1 MTTTSRPEER
11 RRADRQTGS
20 TPSDDDRDRTGRDAK
35 RSTPLVQK
43 LGGILPTIVLL
54 IAVVYFLMPMV
65 WVLFAATKS
74 TGELFSTSA
83 FSFGSS
89 LIDNLVDLFE
99 YENGSF
105 SRWLGNS
112 FIYSIGGALL
122 STAVSAAAGYALALY
137 QFPGKKAVMVGLL
150 AGVLLPTITLAI
162 PQYMLFAQLNITNTY
177 WAVLIPISIT
187 PFGIYLS
194 YVFARGSVPQELL
207 EAARVDGSNEGRT
220 FVSIGLPLL
229 FPGLVTVFLLQF
241 IGAWNNFL
249 LPYIMQSKSELS
261 PITVAMFLML
271 NRGGSEPVL
280 YSVAIAGALVAV
292 IPVVIFVLVL
302 QRFWRLDLISGSLK

>member
-1 MTTTSRPEER
+1 MTTTARTPERVEED
-11 RRADRQTGS
+11 RRAREASRRSHREHDRKPDNG
-20 TPSDDDRDRTGRDAK
+20 PS
-35 RSTPLVQK
+35 LVRK
-43 LGGILPTIVLL
+43 LGGLLPTIVLL
-54 IAVVYFLMPMV
+54 IAVVYFLLPMV
-65 WVLFAATKS
+65 WVVFAATKS
-74 TGELFSTSA
+74 TGELFSTGA
-83 FSFGSS
+83 FSVGSS
-89 LIDNLVDLFE
+89 LVDNLVDLFE

-105 SRWLGNS
+105 IRWLGNS

-122 STAVSAAAGYALALY
+122 STVVSAAAGYALALY
-137 QFPGKKAVMVGLL
+137 RFPGKKAVMVGLL

-162 PQYMLFAQLNITNTY
+162 PQYMLFAQLNLTNTY

>member
-1 MTTTSRPEER
+1 MSTTSRTEER
-11 RRADRQTGS
+11 VHEDRLARERLVRSDGDRRPA
-20 TPSDDDRDRTGRDAK
+20 PK
-35 RSTPLVQK
+35 RSTPLVHK

-54 IAVVYFLMPMV
+54 IAVVYFLLPMV

-89 LIDNLVDLFE
+89 LVDNMVALFE

>member
-1 MTTTSRPEER
+1 MTTTTRTEER
-11 RRADRQTGS
+11 VQEDRLAREAAARG
-20 TPSDDDRDRTGRDAK
+20 DRDRTPKG
-35 RSTPLVQK
+35 SSSLVHK

-54 IAVVYFLMPMV
+54 IAVLYFLLPMV

-89 LIDNLVDLFE
+89 LVDNMVDLFE

>member
-1 MTTTSRPEER
+1 MTTTSRTEER
-11 RRADRQTGS
+11 VREDRLARERLVRSDGDRRP
-20 TPSDDDRDRTGRDAK
+20 TPK